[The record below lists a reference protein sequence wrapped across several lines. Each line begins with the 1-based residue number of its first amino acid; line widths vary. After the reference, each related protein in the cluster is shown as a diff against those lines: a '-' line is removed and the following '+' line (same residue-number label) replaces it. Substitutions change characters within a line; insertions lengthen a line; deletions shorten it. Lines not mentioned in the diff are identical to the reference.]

1 MMMLQNRPL
10 NIVCTAKACDAEQ
23 VITLIKSI
31 CYHHSTPVHIHL
43 FNKDFA
49 TEWFKSLNFYLKPLQ
64 CEIFDVK
71 LSIEQFEAVQ
81 QAGDK
86 EMDFYRFAVPVL
98 QDLDRALYLD
108 VHTLVHGSLIEFYM
122 QSFSEYPI
130 VAVADFFL
138 NHPRIQHRIA
148 GKEHV
153 PQYLNASVLLFNQQ
167 ASKDLMLKLFETAK
181 SHPNLTYG
189 VQDILNLVLANHWK
203 VAHKKYNYQ
212 LGLIYNT
219 TLHEIEK
226 NEILMLQG
234 EQPIIIQY
242 SDGYVPWKEK
252 GEHIP
257 LAKLYWFYYR
267 LTWEEITKRHYFYQ

>member
-1 MMMLQNRPL
+1 MLIQHRPL
-10 NIVCTAKACDAEQ
+10 NIVCSAKAQDSEQ

-31 CYHHSTPVHIHL
+31 CYHHATPVHIHL
-43 FNKDFA
+43 FNRDFA

-71 LSIEQFEAVQ
+71 LNIEQFEAVQ
-81 QAGDK
+81 KAGDA

-98 QDLDRALYLD
+98 TDLDRALYLD
-108 VHTLVHGSLIEFYM
+108 INTLVHGSLIEFYM

-130 VAVADFFL
+130 IAVPDFYL
-138 NHPRIQHRIA
+138 NHARIQHECGNKGQI
-148 GKEHV
+148 K
-153 PQYLNASVLLFNQQ
+153 PYLNSGVLLFNQ
-167 ASKDLMLKLFETAK
+167 ASCADLMLKLFATAK
-181 SHPNLTYG
+181 NYPDLKYG
-189 VQDILNLVLANHWK
+189 VQDIMNIVLENQWK
-203 VAHKKYNYQ
+203 IAHKKYNYQ

-234 EQPIIIQY
+234 EQPVIIQY
-242 SDGYVPWKEK
+242 SDGYVPWTVK

-257 LAKLYWFYYR
+257 LAKLYWFYQR
-267 LTWEEITKRHYFYQ
+267 LTWEEITKRHYFYN